1 MEKSLGITE
10 LREVLGNVFDEVQYQ
25 DASFIVERRGKPAGV
40 IVPVQVYEKWK
51 QNRERLFELIETA
64 QANSGDNDP
73 DEIMDLV
80 LDAQQSVRGAMTEQ
94 AENPA

>member
-1 MEKSLGITE
+1 MEKTLGITE

-25 DASFIVERRGKPAGV
+25 DASFVIERRGKPAGV

-51 QNRERLFELIETA
+51 QNRQRLFDLIEKA

-73 DEIMDLV
+73 EEIMALV
-80 LDAQQSVRGAMTEQ
+80 LDAQQAVRREVAAQDG
-94 AENPA
+94 PSD